1 MRQLEGRSLATDG
14 AKPKGK
20 DQPTPYDKTKQA
32 GTNGVSAVPQAYN
45 ADADVAVPE
54 VGSVLAHTSCL
65 RLECCFK
72 FWSHG
77 SDLLQVL

>member
-54 VGSVLAHTSCL
+54 VGSGPGAHELLAS
-65 RLECCFK
+65 
-72 FWSHG
+72 
-77 SDLLQVL
+77 